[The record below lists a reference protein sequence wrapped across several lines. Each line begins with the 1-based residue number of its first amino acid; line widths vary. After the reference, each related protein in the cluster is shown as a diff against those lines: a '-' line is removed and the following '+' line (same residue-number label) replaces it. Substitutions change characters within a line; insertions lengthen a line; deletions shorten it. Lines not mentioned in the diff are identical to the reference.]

1 MLACRAMRVPS
12 VLTALILLF
21 GSACGDPAPP
31 KPSATSKKSPS
42 PEPPKPVFC
51 PLTGVETSQSFPKDK
66 PALGVKIENSVA
78 SRPQAGLDKADVVYE
93 ELAEGGITRFLAIF
107 HCNEAPSLGPIRS
120 ARLVDPDIMLEYKP
134 ALFAYSGGNPLVKD
148 KIKATKGLIDL
159 RHGSHGDGYSRE
171 RGRKAPH
178 NLFSSTERLRGLD
191 DARDLKGAPKSP
203 FVFDP
208 NALGTPSPSPKPT
221 AKSSPAKTKA
231 SPTATTSPSPS
242 APPPGATVSFS
253 YSGTGNIVRYVYDAG
268 AKAYLRSHGEQAHRG
283 ISGDQFKAVN
293 VIVLKVRVTQG
304 TIRDAAGNFSPE
316 ITVTGSGEAVVLR
329 GGVAVNGK
337 WSRPGL
343 SDHTKLT
350 DASGKAIGLV
360 PGNIWIH
367 LIPTDRPINV
377 Q

>member
-1 MLACRAMRVPS
+1 MLACRGMRIRFL
-12 VLTALILLF
+12 LTALVLLF
-21 GSACGDPAPP
+21 TAACGDPKPVEPP
-31 KPSATSKKSPS
+31 AAKKSAS
-42 PEPPKPVFC
+42 PAPPKPVFC
-51 PLTGVETSQSFPKDK
+51 PLTGEETSQSFPKDK

-78 SRPQAGLDKADVVYE
+78 ARPQAGLDKADIVYE

-107 HCNEAPSLGPIRS
+107 HCNDAPSLGPIRS

-148 KIKATKGLIDL
+148 KITATRGLVDL

-203 FVFDP
+203 FVFDV

-221 AKSSPAKTKA
+221 TKSSPAKTKA
-231 SPTATTSPSPS
+231 SPTVTASPST
-242 APPPGATVSFS
+242 PPPGATVSFS
-253 YSGTGNIVRYVYDAG
+253 YSGTGNVVRYVYDAG
-268 AKAYLRSHGEQAHRG
+268 AKAYLRSHGEQPHRG
-283 ISGDQFKAVN
+283 VSGDQFKAVN

-329 GGVAVNGK
+329 GGVSVNGR
-337 WSRPGL
+337 WSRSGL

-350 DASGKAIGLV
+350 DASGKLIELV
-360 PGNIWIH
+360 PGNTWIH
-367 LIPTDRPINV
+367 LVPTDRPISV